1 MKAFLRTAALAAGV
15 SFVGGT
21 ASAAPEELRGLVGA
35 EQPAGCSDYSFLFW
49 DFYRAELWSDAQRL
63 PGETF
68 ALSLIY
74 RTSFTRAEL
83 VDSSIDEMLRISD
96 RPKASFAEVRRE
108 LENSFRDVVPGD
120 RITAWRASPDRL
132 RLFLNGAEIGV
143 LTREVDLFFSIWLG
157 ADSRH
162 QEGREALLGGRCNG

>member
-1 MKAFLRTAALAAGV
+1 MKALSRTTALAAAV
-15 SFVGGT
+15 SLFPGT
-21 ASAAPEELRGLVGA
+21 VLATPAELRGLVGA
-35 EQPAGCSDYSFLFW
+35 EQPAECSDYSFLFW
-49 DFYRAELWSDAQRL
+49 DFYRAELWSDARRL
-63 PGETF
+63 PGDTF

-74 RTSFTRAEL
+74 RTTFTRAEL
-83 VDSSIDEMLRISD
+83 VDSSIDEMMRISD

-132 RLFLNGAEIGV
+132 RLFLNGTEIGV

-157 ADSRH
+157 AESRH
-162 QEGREALLGGRCNG
+162 PEGREALLAGRCNG